1 LVNPEVQVEVQVVV
15 FLELKVEMEI
25 LLRQILL
32 KVEVVDQ
39 AAVDPV
45 LLVVEA
51 VLQKLDKMLLVPL

>member
-1 LVNPEVQVEVQVVV
+1 MEVQVVV